1 MRKYHYD
8 LRRRRARPA
17 TAGLV
22 GAWTA
27 RTAFMHHLPR
37 LSVFAPP
44 HPPLGTQN
52 EVPIAM
58 CMKLSR
64 CHRGQ
69 GRYISHSL
77 GWAGTFAPWPYPP
90 FGLSFLKNIPLLFI
104 SFSGQNDVVSH
115 RFSSKNF
122 SRLRIPRWILSFTE
136 LTELLSALAISAL
149 LMPRK

>member
-27 RTAFMHHLPR
+27 RTAFIHHLPR

-64 CHRGQ
+64 CRRGR
-69 GRYISHSL
+69 GRYQSL
-77 GWAGTFAPWPYPP
+77 FRMAGAFAPWPYPP
-90 FGLSFLKNIPLLFI
+90 FGLSRLKNIPLLFI

-122 SRLRIPRWILSFTE
+122 SRLRIPRRILSFTE